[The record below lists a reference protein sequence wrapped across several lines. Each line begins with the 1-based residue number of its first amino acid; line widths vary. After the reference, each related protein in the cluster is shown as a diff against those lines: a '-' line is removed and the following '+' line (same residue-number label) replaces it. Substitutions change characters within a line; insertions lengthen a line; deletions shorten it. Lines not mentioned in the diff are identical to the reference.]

1 MWSPAVV
8 WRRRSRLLPAG
19 RPHPVQ
25 ELQRTPHPGPLGQ
38 NLHRLLT
45 NLYLNLFAPGLT
57 DPRTAGTLLIAA
69 CSLTV
74 SVENRYFYFL
84 LTSVRLLPLHF
95 LYSLVHRLQCLAQ
108 RLYDS
113 GLTCRQLGLH
123 FIIHPLRY
131 CPHIPCTCHFIL
143 LLTLSKTMKAH
154 TDVTDFNLK
163 IRIFFQIRDM
173 RDNQDYGLSEPG

>member
-19 RPHPVQ
+19 RPYPVQ

-45 NLYLNLFAPGLT
+45 NLYLNLLAPGLT
-57 DPRTAGTLLIAA
+57 DPRTAGALLIAA

-74 SVENRYFYFL
+74 SVENRYFNFL

-95 LYSLVHRLQCLAQ
+95 LYYLGTSFVMFSSAFVRQWPDLQAAWAPLYQSSTLVLPTYSLHMSF
-108 RLYDS
+108 Y
-113 GLTCRQLGLH
+113 
-123 FIIHPLRY
+123 FIFNTFKDNESTHGCYRFQSENNDFF
-131 CPHIPCTCHFIL
+131 PH
-143 LLTLSKTMKAH
+143 KGH
-154 TDVTDFNLK
+154 TW
-163 IRIFFQIRDM
+163 
-173 RDNQDYGLSEPG
+173 